1 MNAKCFILA
10 IFLWPVT
17 QVGAGAT
24 DGKTSFSEAS
34 VIEGGAL
41 PPVSLGDTC
50 TYEVKEYGVTRI
62 EEEMVVRTH
71 PQEGYTTA
79 LSRNGVRIGTP
90 RYSSDGVRLSA
101 PILRYPMNVGS
112 EWETQYS
119 SRLATGSISTSMKGR
134 VNEIR
139 HETIQGRVLLL
150 VRMTF
155 SGSYT
160 EWYVSEG
167 SYGGT
172 IDYTLVYAP
181 EIRCI
186 VRSKRVATSA
196 IGPINVE
203 VVLKSYKNAGENP

>member
-10 IFLWPVT
+10 IFLWSVT

-34 VIEGGAL
+34 VIEGSTL

-50 TYEVKEYGVTRI
+50 TYEVREYGVTRI

-71 PQEGYTTA
+71 PQDGYTTV
-79 LSRNGVRIGTP
+79 LTRNGVRIGTP
-90 RYSSDGVRLSA
+90 RYSSDGVRASA
-101 PILRYPMNVGS
+101 PILRYPMRVGS
-112 EWETQYS
+112 EWEVGYS
-119 SRLATGSISTSMKGR
+119 SKITTGHITTKLKGR
-134 VNEIR
+134 VNGTSYEV
-139 HETIQGRVLLL
+139 IQGRTLLL
-150 VRMTF
+150 VNMVF
-155 SGSYT
+155 SGSFT

-203 VVLKSYKNAGENP
+203 VVLISYKNAH